1 LPAASGSA
9 ASRAAPGTLSDWQT
23 KGATE
28 VPPQNVQQVT
38 LAGIEVVNQTNG
50 AVSQSDAEKWAAA
63 FVRSGQYEVWA
74 INAQQDD
81 FLLRSGLNVAPQS
94 VFAYD
99 IGHLAEARSKQ
110 KRVKDT
116 GLAYHRLRL
125 RSMPQ
130 STAPLF
136 GQVGSVYT
144 PYAWWVDYSGPFAL
158 TYVDARGQEELKDH
172 AAAGELRD
180 QLVGGSFSDDPLL
193 GAVWVFASDWDCTSA
208 DNQQV
213 FGALCRP

>member
-1 LPAASGSA
+1 
-9 ASRAAPGTLSDWQT
+9 
-23 KGATE
+23 
-28 VPPQNVQQVT
+28 
-38 LAGIEVVNQTNG
+38 
-50 AVSQSDAEKWAAA
+50 
-63 FVRSGQYEVWA
+63 
-74 INAQQDD
+74 
-81 FLLRSGLNVAPQS
+81 
-94 VFAYD
+94 
-99 IGHLAEARSKQ
+99 
-110 KRVKDT
+110 
-116 GLAYHRLRL
+116 
-125 RSMPQ
+125 MPQ

-158 TYVDARGQEELKDH
+158 AYVDARGQEELKDH

-180 QLVGGSFSDDPLL
+180 QLVGGSFSDDQLL